1 MWDGPAA
8 SSPRVARRSLAAHPG
23 GDARVHAS
31 ERLPGDG
38 RLQRPHEPDGRPLL
52 ARRARLRGRE
62 ERPDQGLRQS
72 LRPDADHLRRPE
84 HERAQLLGSRHARLR
99 ARPRLPGEPLRVR
112 PLRARCGDRR
122 HRASL
127 GHRRRALR
135 PLPDAAG
142 RNRGRLRHL
151 GPALAPPGGR
161 QHDDGAR
168 AGPDR
173 GLVPAV
179 SEPLDRQPRVRRGR
193 RPLRQRRRR
202 RELQLRRLGPGR
214 QPAQPLRRPAGRG
227 RRDVVSAD
235 CRGRRAAQPG
245 SADDG

>member
-1 MWDGPAA
+1 MALRRHLLVLLGALLLLIPAA
-8 SSPRVARRSLAAHPG
+8 T
-23 GDARVHAS
+23 HAS
-31 ERLPGDG
+31 TLPAGFQETVVFSG
-38 RLQRPHEPDGRPLL
+38 LTNPTVVRFSPDGRVFV
-52 ARRARLRGRE
+52 AE
-62 ERPDQGLRQS
+62 KSGLIKVFDNLS
-72 LRPDADHLRRPE
+72 DPTPTHLRRPE

-99 ARPRLPGEPLRVR
+99 ARPRLPGESLRVR

-122 HRASL
+122 HRAPL

-142 RNRGRLRHL
+142 RDRGRLRRL

-161 QHDDGAR
+161 QRDDGAR

-227 RRDVVSAD
+227 RRDVDSAD
-235 CRGRRAAQPG
+235 RRGRRAAQPG